1 MDIELTPIEARVL
14 GSLIEKEL
22 TTPEQYPLSLNALVN
37 ACNQKSN
44 RDPVMSLSE
53 SDVQD
58 GLDGLSKKLLVS
70 EKEGFGSRVVKYK
83 QRLCGTE
90 FSELRLNERE
100 IGVLCVML
108 VRGPQTP
115 GELRTRTNRL
125 CQFDDVKQVEKTLT
139 HLMTRDDG
147 PFVQRLAREPGK
159 RDARYMQLFC
169 ADDACALADE
179 RDVGELAPFSQQQLQ
194 ELVDIVSG
202 LKAEISLLKSDVARL
217 SDKAKND

>member
-1 MDIELTPIEARVL
+1 MDIELTPIEARIL

-44 RDPVMSLSE
+44 REPVMSLNE

-58 GLDGLSKKLLVS
+58 GLGGLSKKLLVS
-70 EKEGFGSRVVKYK
+70 DKEGFGSRVVKYK

-90 FSELRLNERE
+90 FSALRLNERE
-100 IGVLCVML
+100 IGLLCVML

-139 HLMTRDDG
+139 ELMTRDDG
-147 PFVQRLAREPGK
+147 PYVQRLEREPGK
-159 RDARYMQLFC
+159 RESRYLQLFC
-169 ADDACALADE
+169 VDDALAVAE
-179 RDVGELAPFSQQQLQ
+179 SGGVAEMPPFSQHQLQ
-194 ELVDIVSG
+194 ELADIVSG
-202 LKAEISLLKSDVARL
+202 LKEEIGLLKTEVARL
-217 SDKAKND
+217 SEKAQND